1 MGWRSDTVRELFRV
15 YEAEGVAA
23 MLELVPDDVVWT
35 PIVPGRSLVGDELR
49 EYLVAERERGEAREY
64 QVLEF
69 EEHGEDHVLAFGSLQ
84 VRSRDVHLDVQPCWL
99 YRFEDGRLRS
109 MTGYP
114 TRAAALQAI
123 AATDA
128 AGA

>member
-1 MGWRSDTVRELFRV
+1 MVRDLFRA
-15 YEAEGVAA
+15 YETDGVGA

-35 PIVPGRSLVGDELR
+35 PIVPGRSFVGAELR
-49 EYLVAERERGEAREY
+49 SFLHAESDRGEAREY

-69 EEHGEDHVLAFGSLQ
+69 EEHGDHVIAAGSLQ
-84 VRSRDVHLDVQPCWL
+84 VRSRDLHVDVQPCWV
-99 YRFEDGRLRS
+99 YRFDGDRLRS

-123 AATDA
+123 ADA
-128 AGA
+128 GTTP